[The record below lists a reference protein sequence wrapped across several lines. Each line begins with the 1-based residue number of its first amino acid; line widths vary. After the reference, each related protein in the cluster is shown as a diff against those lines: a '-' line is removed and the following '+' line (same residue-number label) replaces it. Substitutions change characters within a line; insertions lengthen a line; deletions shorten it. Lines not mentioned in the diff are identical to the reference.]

1 MAKIRTRARAVDM
14 LGRQQI
20 AGIQNAVS
28 ELYKN
33 AHDAYATLARVDYF
47 EGQKLLVI
55 RDNGVGMTRKDFEEK
70 WLVLGTE
77 SKFGD
82 GVGKQYRPDGME
94 VRPITGEKGIGR
106 LAIAL
111 LGSMVLV
118 LSRARREDG
127 LQDLVMG
134 LVHWGIFELPSL
146 NLDEIEIPVKTIQG
160 KRLPFKDEC
169 ASLAIAFLE
178 CVSSLERSHPEL
190 DFAHISRDVQAF
202 RPDPVDLA
210 AVLDQHDNGTL
221 SLAGEGTGTHFI
233 IAPAASILSLEIA
246 AEDRLQDYSFRKALL
261 GFYNQV
267 FLAKPPATITTSFR
281 VWKPE
286 AITGEEYLNPEVFF
300 TPDEVRKVDHYFSG
314 KVDEFGQFSG
324 ALRVYEKTYD
334 DLNIAWR
341 ESRGSKTEC
350 GPFQVEFGYLMGTKS
365 ESIVDPEEFDR
376 ISPKIQKLG
385 GMYIYRDGVRVQ
397 PYGDHSFDWLEV
409 EKRRNLGAG
418 YYFFSYRRMFGAV
431 LLNRDKNGRLIE
443 KAGREGWQQ
452 NSAYRQLREI
462 VINLLTH
469 LAAEFFR
476 KGGTHTELF
485 EQHQSELKRK
495 SALLEKREKQVAT
508 KKKRFT
514 ESLDKFFKFVNSGF
528 FEQELATLRQD
539 TNAAMQGAAQITD
552 QDQAAAALIRAEKNA
567 LERVRK
573 LRDDSGCRRPGGM
586 GLSKSLHE
594 RWDAYQ
600 IERKRLDQD
609 LFTPFEQEIAETL
622 GKVAKQARIY
632 VNQRR
637 RLEERLK
644 AIQEER
650 QQMLKQTVKL
660 TRATA
665 DDTRNAV
672 FDVTQRAVQDF
683 DSTYRKI
690 ETDLNRLNLD
700 QLDEAAIERQR
711 HQWEEQLLEIEQRH
725 SGSLESARDMLA
737 LLAENLKASGGAESA
752 ETMAAMDERMMAL
765 EDQADEDFEMVQ
777 LGLAVAIINH
787 EFGAAIR
794 NVRNNIQ
801 ELGFLSRGSKSIR
814 PLYDSIRSNFEHLDG
829 HLGLFTPLQ
838 RRLHRKATR
847 ITGKAI
853 HRYVHDLFSNR
864 LERHSIIVE
873 CTDSFMAATVEC
885 YPSTIYPVFIN
896 LVDNAIYWLKTISGP
911 RKIIFEAEEG
921 AFIVANNGPQIPERD
936 AAGLF
941 ERGFTRKPS
950 GRGLGLFIAK
960 KALRKE
966 EMDIILDI
974 PPPGFNVGF
983 RITAAN
989 LKLVP

>member
-1 MAKIRTRARAVDM
+1 M

-47 EGQKLLVI
+47 QGQKLLVI
-55 RDNGVGMTRKDFEEK
+55 RDNGVGMSRKDFEDK

-82 GVGKQYRPDGME
+82 GAERQYKPEGME

-111 LGSMVLV
+111 LGRMVLV

-134 LVHWGIFELPSL
+134 LVHWGLFELPGL
-146 NLDEIEIPVKTIQG
+146 NLDEIEIPVKSIRG
-160 KRLPFKDEC
+160 GILPSEDEC
-169 ASLAIAFLE
+169 ATLAATLLE
-178 CVSSLERSHPEL
+178 CVERLTKNHPDL
-190 DFAHISRDVQAF
+190 DFSKIRSDAKTF
-202 RPDPVDLA
+202 RPDPADLD
-210 AVLDQHDNGTL
+210 AVLRPHDDGSL
-221 SLAGEGTGTHFI
+221 SLVGDGTGTHFI
-233 IAPAASILSLEIA
+233 IAPSAAVLDMEIA
-246 AEDRLQDYSFRKALL
+246 SEERLEDYGFRKSLL

-267 FLAKPPATITTSFR
+267 FLAKPPATITASFR
-281 VWKPE
+281 VWKPG
-286 AITGEEYLNPEVFF
+286 AAVGEELLDPQLFF
-300 TPDEVRKVDHYFSG
+300 TAEEVPKVDHYFSG
-314 KVDEFGQFSG
+314 NVDEFGQFSG
-324 ALRVYEKTYD
+324 TLRVYEKTYEK
-334 DLNIAWR
+334 LNIAWK
-341 ESRGSKTEC
+341 ESGGRRTDC

-365 ESIVDPEEFDR
+365 ESSVEPDEFDQ
-376 ISPKIQKLG
+376 ISAKAQKLG
-385 GMYIYRDGVRVQ
+385 GMYIYRDGVRVL

-418 YYFFSYRRMFGAV
+418 YYFFSFRRMFGAV
-431 LLNRDKNGRLIE
+431 LLSRQRNRNLVE

-462 VINLLTH
+462 LIHLLTH

-476 KGGTHTELF
+476 KGGTYTEIF
-485 EQHQSELKRK
+485 EQHQSELRRK
-495 SALLEKREKQVAT
+495 SALLEKREKQVTA
-508 KKKRFT
+508 KKKKFV
-514 ESLDKFFKFVNSGF
+514 EALDTFFKSVNSGSVA
-528 FEQELATLRQD
+528 QKIAILRQE
-539 TNAAMQGAAQITD
+539 TIAAMQGAAEIPD
-552 QDQAAAALIRAEKNA
+552 QDQAAVALIRAEKLA
-567 LERVRK
+567 LESVRK
-573 LRDDSGCRRPGGM
+573 IREGCGVKRPIGIGFP
-586 GLSKSLHE
+586 KSLHE

-600 IERKRLDQD
+600 AEKRRLEQEVLTPIEH
-609 LFTPFEQEIAETL
+609 EIAETL

-637 RLEERLK
+637 RLEDRLK

-650 QQMLKQTVKL
+650 QQMLKQTVQQ

-665 DDTRNAV
+665 DETRNAV

-683 DSTYRKI
+683 DNAYRQI
-690 ETDLNRLNLD
+690 ETDLGRINLD
-700 QLDEAAIERQR
+700 QLDEAAVERQR
-711 HQWEEQLLEIEQRH
+711 QQWEEQLLEIEQRH
-725 SGSLESARDMLA
+725 RGSLEAARDMLA
-737 LLAENLKASGGAESA
+737 LLAENLKATGGVESA

-765 EDQADEDFEMVQ
+765 EEQADEDFEMVQ

-794 NVRNNIQ
+794 NVRSNIQ
-801 ELGFLSRGSKSIR
+801 ELGFISRGSKAIR

-838 RRLHRKATR
+838 RRLHRKAVR

-853 HRYVHDLFSNR
+853 HGYVNDLFSNR
-864 LERHSIIVE
+864 LERHAVTVE
-873 CTDSFMAATVEC
+873 CTNSFMVATVEC

-896 LVDNAIYWLKTISGP
+896 LVDNAIYWLKTSSEP
-911 RKIIFEAEEG
+911 RKILFAAEEG
-921 AFIVANNGPQIPERD
+921 AFLVANNGPQVPDRD
-936 AAGLF
+936 VAGLF
-941 ERGFTRKPS
+941 ERGFTRKPG
-950 GRGLGLFIAK
+950 GRGLGLFIAR
-960 KALRKE
+960 KALKKE
-966 EMDIILDI
+966 EMDILLDA
-974 PPPGFNVGF
+974 PPPGFNVAF
-983 RITAAN
+983 RITSSS
-989 LKLVP
+989 LRLVP